1 MIFNENGKVINEGFF
16 DKFKNKNKRDNQSE
30 KQTDS
35 GLNNYYNL
43 NNETDIKVY
52 QKYCEEIRQ
61 KYSAQER
68 ASNEYIKFSDDIK
81 FMEKNDLVVIRDDG
95 MGNLFMMS
103 NNDKIYFWD
112 HEYGWGSR
120 SGFKGKHYLS
130 FNKYLEYIEI
140 LNDESDDAQ
149 QKYDDFVSK
158 NNIKDW

>member
-1 MIFNENGKVINEGFF
+1 MVFNENGEILNESLFS
-16 DKFKNKNKRDNQSE
+16 KKKIKISNNKSELDN
-30 KQTDS
+30 
-35 GLNNYYNL
+35 YNDL
-43 NNETDIKVY
+43 ENETDIKVY
-52 QKYCEEIRQ
+52 QRYCEEIRQ
-61 KYSAQER
+61 KYSVQER

-81 FMEKNDLVVIRDDG
+81 FMEKNDLVVIRNDG

-112 HEYGWGSR
+112 HEYGWESR

-130 FNKYLEYIEI
+130 FSKYLEYIEI

-158 NNIKDW
+158 NNIRDW